1 MSLPTWKERLAEKS
15 PPALVEEIDIFASQI
30 ALRKHGKLDESVF
43 AETRLRRGAY
53 GQRYDNGQRHDGKKV
68 RELKFPQSGLTSKG
82 PGTEWDAPGMLR
94 IKIPYGAFSAAQME
108 VVAELAEEYSE
119 AISHA
124 TTRQDIQIHYLH
136 LEDTPD
142 IMRRLAAVGIT
153 TREACGN
160 SVRNV
165 TGCVRAGVCDG
176 EQFDITPYAEACYRF
191 LLGHPDAQDFGRKV
205 KVAFSGCAGES
216 CGLVT
221 IHDIGF
227 VAAKRTPSHG
237 NDELGFKM
245 VVGGGLGAV
254 PHQAKVLQ
262 DFVPLEEILPLCQA
276 ICRVFARLGE
286 KKNRARARLKFTIA
300 KLGIDEFRRLVFEE
314 RNQLAHDPRWS
325 DLVHAPFDSDKA
337 LRQAAPLTNEALDAQ
352 DPAFR
357 AWHKTNVRAQ
367 RQKDYSM
374 VYVTLPLGDISSDQ
388 LRSLAEFS
396 RQFTGDTARITVDQ
410 NLAFR
415 WASNADL
422 PAIHKAL
429 VDMGLATGGA
439 DHIEDVTSCPGT
451 DTCKL
456 GISSSRGLAAEL
468 RKQLAAATLDDAVQK
483 LQIKISGCFNSCGQ
497 HHVADIGFYGVS
509 RKVNGYAVPHFQV
522 VLGGQWAENGGAYG
536 LAIVAIPSK
545 NIPEVVRRICA
556 SFIEERQTDETFQD
570 YVKRIGKVTI
580 RQRLD
585 DLREVPSHLADPS
598 YYSDWGDP
606 REYTTGDMGIGE
618 CAGAVISPVQFG
630 LADSERIA
638 FEAQV
643 KLDANEAKP
652 AAMLAY
658 QAMLTAA
665 KTLAATKARG
675 LGDDADTIVAA
686 FQEHFIQTQLFF
698 DPFAKGKFANYF
710 IKAHEDTRSDGN
722 VDVNI
727 DLARQRI
734 EEAQLFIEAAHAC
747 YGRTNLG

>member
-1 MSLPTWKERLAEKS
+1 MSLPTWKERLADS
-15 PPALVEEIDIFASQI
+15 TDPTLADEIDIFASQI
-30 ALRKHGKLDESVF
+30 ALRKQGKVDESVF

-53 GQRYDNGQRHDGKKV
+53 GQRYDNGKRHDGKKV
-68 RELKFPQSGLTSKG
+68 REISFPNSGITSKG

-94 IKIPYGAFSAAQME
+94 IKIPYGAFSAAQMD

-119 AISHA
+119 GISHA

-136 LEDTPD
+136 LEDSPD

-160 SVRNV
+160 SVRNI
-165 TGCVRAGVCDG
+165 TGCVRAGVCGG
-176 EQFDITPYAEACYRF
+176 EQFDITPYAEACYQF
-191 LLGHPDAQDFGRKV
+191 LLGHPDAQDFGRKI
-205 KVAFSGCAGES
+205 KVAFSGCEGES
-216 CGLVT
+216 CGLVS

-227 VAAKRTPSHG
+227 VAAKRNSDDG
-237 NDELGFKM
+237 NEERGFKM

-254 PHQAKVLQ
+254 PHQAKTLE
-262 DFVPLEEILPLCQA
+262 DFVPLEEILPLSQA

-286 KKNRARARLKFTIA
+286 KRNRARARLKFLIA
-300 KLGIDEFRRLVFEE
+300 KTGIEEFRRLVHEE
-314 RNQLAHDPRWS
+314 RKTLTFDPNWS
-325 DLVHAPFDSDKA
+325 DLVHAPFDSDKP
-337 LRQAAPLTNEALDAQ
+337 LRQSAPLPQASGEIDSNGFHSWQ
-352 DPAFR
+352 
-357 AWHKTNVRAQ
+357 KTNVRQQ
-367 RQKDYSM
+367 RQENYSTFF
-374 VYVTLPLGDISSDQ
+374 VTLPLGDISSDQ
-388 LRSLAEFS
+388 LRALASLS
-396 RQFTGDTARITVDQ
+396 RKFTGDTTRITVDQ

-422 PAIHKAL
+422 PAIHAEL
-429 VDMGLATGGA
+429 IDMGLADGGA
-439 DHIEDVTSCPGT
+439 EHIEDVTSCPGT

-456 GISSSRGLAAEL
+456 GISASRGLAGEL
-468 RKQLAAATLDDAVQK
+468 HKQLSGSDLDEAVQK

-509 RKVNGYAVPHFQV
+509 RKVNGYTVPHFQV
-522 VLGGQWAENGGAYG
+522 VLGGQWTENGGAYG

-556 SFIEERQTDETFQD
+556 SFVEERQSDEAFQQ
-570 YVKRIGKVTI
+570 YIKRIGKVTI

-585 DLREVPSHLADPS
+585 DLRDVPGHLADPS

-630 LADSERIA
+630 LADSERIV

-643 KLDANEAKP
+643 KLDENESKS
-652 AAMLAY
+652 AAELAY
-658 QAMLTAA
+658 RSMLVAA
-665 KTLAATKARG
+665 KTLAATKATG
-675 LGDDADTIVAA
+675 LTDDPDTIVNS
-686 FQEHFIQTQLFF
+686 FQEHFLKTKLFF
-698 DPFAKGKFANYF
+698 DPFAKGKFGNYF
-710 IKAHEDTRSDGN
+710 LQAHQDAGG
-722 VDVNI
+722 DVSKEVSE

-747 YGRTNLG
+747 YGRMSVT